1 MNKNRIANFLGFLTT
16 ATITGVG
23 LSMTSNQFV
32 GGAIIGLG
40 IELGSGFI
48 ESVCSKLKKNWTKE
62 NYGLLNHDIQ
72 KSLQRSI
79 VAALNDMQTECL
91 TMPFAPDEREP
102 IKNFYDSL
110 IKESKEDF
118 FHKYLEDKNDNI
130 LKDLI
135 NKNSSTFEKDITD
148 GIYNEEL
155 LSTFSL
161 SFKHYFKETLVKKLR
176 FWFTEDLK
184 GEGDENKRARVA
196 YEKILLES
204 IENTLQEQCNK
215 ITSLQT
221 QVGLIFEN
229 SIRAINEGKTIQETL
244 QKLFPQFPSFSLV
257 TIPQE
262 ESNNADKFYDGF
274 PPQLEDLKANFDFP
288 RNLYLKDSGVKSR
301 INELTSSDAHFVK
314 FILIKGVGGS
324 GKSTLLKR
332 ISFDQ
337 TIIGKNVFTLNK
349 DWFEDKQ
356 INKLQ
361 TQIKRL
367 AESYPDCVIVL
378 DDIADCILRE
388 EINFPEL
395 INSLSSKRILF
406 VLADQPDRWNRVT
419 PKVRELNTAGQLL
432 SFDLHQLDEIEC
444 EDLADKM
451 IELESEEKLSI
462 RHLELT
468 KEERVKLCKENS
480 KRHFVVAMLQIRYG
494 KRFSD
499 IIIEEFEKIPSEKG
513 KEAYLMVCFCNHLGL
528 SIPESI
534 VISALHLTS
543 SLSINEFHSYT
554 EGIVIFSKYGLSS
567 RHPIIAREIIRNFVK
582 TKIEFHFNL
591 KQIFSSLG
599 ENKIEVS
606 DFLDSFL
613 SKENI
618 HKTLAKILEK
628 DIVLIEDIIQ
638 IIESKKHLLEKDLLI
653 KLMSFYGMTERLIG
667 NDEKALEIFK
677 QIISEIDK
685 GYSFAYRQIAWIEH
699 DNQNYD
705 EAANYAIQSYQYS
718 NENPEHII
726 QIAKLLALNTVKN
739 FREAKKYYVAALE
752 KSNKDKYYQE
762 ELEKYT
768 DAENALNYF
777 SQLYD
782 DDFIPDDIIKALRPG
797 LNFFRIYFHT
807 NSKEFKNK
815 LINVLH
821 GMEGDT
827 KGSIEDLD
835 AVVEGFNIKKDKLV
849 SSKYYGN
856 LARIMYLEWYKNE
869 KIIDPTK
876 ILEVFQTSLTLNSN
890 DPFTHCWLGTF
901 YKEVLKDFV
910 TAEAEYKKAI
920 ALSKNSKYEH
930 DKDHPL
936 FSNNLALL
944 IMDEVVADKLP
955 KEKLFEAKS
964 LLDFS
969 VKVNTEKQSSFYW
982 AEHNLSKCLDLID
995 RYKLTS

>member
-1 MNKNRIANFLGFLTT
+1 MNKDRIANFLGFLTT

-62 NYGLLNHDIQ
+62 NHGLLNHDIH

-79 VAALNDMQTECL
+79 VAALTDMQKECI
-91 TMPFAPDEREP
+91 TMAFAPDEREQ

-118 FHKYLEDKNDNI
+118 FHKYLEDKNDSI

-135 NKNSSTFEKDITD
+135 NKNSSTFEKDITN

-161 SFKHYFKETLVKKLR
+161 SFKQYFKESLVKKLR

-184 GEGDENKRARVA
+184 GEGDENRRARVA

-204 IENTLQEQCNK
+204 IENTLQEQHNK
-215 ITSLQT
+215 ITSIQAH
-221 QVGLIFEN
+221 VGLIFEN
-229 SIRAINEGKTIQETL
+229 SIKAINEGKTIEETL
-244 QKLFPQFPSFSLV
+244 QKLFPQFPSYTLV

-262 ESNNADKFYDGF
+262 ESINADKFYDGF
-274 PPQLEDLKANFDFP
+274 PPQLEDLKANFDFS
-288 RNLYLKDSGVKSR
+288 RNLYLKDGGVKSR
-301 INELTSSDAHFVK
+301 INELIKSDTPFVK

-332 ISFDQ
+332 ISFDL
-337 TIIGKNVFTLNK
+337 TTIGKTVFTLNK

-367 AESYPDCVIVL
+367 AQSYPDCVIVL

-395 INSLSSKRILF
+395 INSLSAKRILF
-406 VLADQPDRWNRVT
+406 ILADQPDRWNRVT
-419 PKVRELNTAGQLL
+419 HKVRELNTAGQLF
-432 SFDLHQLDEIEC
+432 SYDLHQLDEIEC

-451 IELESEEKLSI
+451 IELESEQKLSI

-468 KEERVKLCKENS
+468 KEERVILCKENS

-513 KEAYLMVCFCNHLGL
+513 KDAYLMVCFCNNLGL
-528 SIPESI
+528 AIPESI
-534 VISALHLTS
+534 VISALHLAS

-554 EGIVIFSKYGLSS
+554 EGILIFSNYGLSS

-582 TKIEFHFNL
+582 TKVEFYFNL

-599 ENKIEVS
+599 ENKKEVS

-618 HKTLAKILEK
+618 HKTLVRILEK
-628 DIVLIEDIIQ
+628 DNDLIEGIIQ
-638 IIESKKHLLEKDLLI
+638 IIKSKKHLLEKDLLI
-653 KLMSFYGMTERLIG
+653 KFMSFYGMTERLIG
-667 NDEKALEIFK
+667 NDEKAIEIFK
-677 QIISEIDK
+677 QIITKIDK
-685 GYSFAYRQIAWIEH
+685 DYSFAYRQIAWIEH

-718 NENPEHII
+718 NENSEHII

-752 KSNKDKYYQE
+752 RSNKDKHYQE

-768 DAENALNYF
+768 EAEKALNYF

-797 LNFFRIYFHT
+797 LNFFRIYFQT
-807 NSKEFKNK
+807 NSKEFKYK

-827 KGSIEDLD
+827 KGSIEDLE
-835 AVVEGFNIKKDKLV
+835 AVVEGFNIMQDKLV

-869 KIIDPTK
+869 KIIDPLK

-890 DPFTHCWLGTF
+890 DPFTHCWIGTF
-901 YKEVLKDFV
+901 YKEVMKDFAA
-910 TAEAEYKKAI
+910 AETEYKKAI
-920 ALSKNSKYEH
+920 ELSKDSKYYH

-944 IMDEVVADKLP
+944 IMDEVIASKLP

-969 VKVNTEKQSSFYW
+969 VKVNADKKSSFYW

-995 RYKLTS
+995 RYELTS

>member
-1 MNKNRIANFLGFLTT
+1 MNKDRIADFLGFLTT

-23 LSMTSNQFV
+23 LSMTNEFI

-40 IELGSGFI
+40 LELGSGFI
-48 ESVCSKLKKNWTKE
+48 ESACSKLKKNWVKE
-62 NYGLLNHDIQ
+62 DYGLLNHDIQ

-79 VAALNDMQTECL
+79 ISALRDMQSECQS
-91 TMPFAPDEREP
+91 MSFAPDEREP
-102 IKNFYDSL
+102 INIFFKSL
-110 IKESKEDF
+110 IEHSREDF
-118 FHKYLEDKNDNI
+118 FHNYLQDKNDNI

-135 NKNSSTFEKDITD
+135 NKNSSTFNKDITD

-155 LSTFSL
+155 LASFSL
-161 SFKHYFKETLVKKLR
+161 SFKYYFKESLVKKLR

-184 GEGDENKRARVA
+184 GKGDENVRARIA

-204 IENTLQEQCNK
+204 IENTLHEQNSN
-215 ITSLQT
+215 ITSIIDKVEL
-221 QVGLIFEN
+221 LFEN
-229 SIRAINEGKTIQETL
+229 SIIAIKEGKTIQETL

-262 ESNNADKFYDGF
+262 ESINADKFYDGF
-274 PPQLEDLKANFDFP
+274 PPQFEDLRANFDFN
-288 RNLYLKDSGVKSR
+288 RNIYSKDYGIKSR
-301 INELTSSDAHFVK
+301 IKEFTSSDAPFIK

-332 ISFDQ
+332 ISYDQ
-337 TIIGKNVFTLNK
+337 TVIGKNVFTLNK

-367 AESYPDCVIVL
+367 AETYTECVIII
-378 DDIADCILRE
+378 DDVADCILKE

-395 INSLSSKRILF
+395 INTLIAKKILF
-406 VLADQPDRWNRVT
+406 VFADQPDRWNRIT
-419 PKVRELNTAGQLL
+419 PKVRELITAGHL
-432 SFDLHQLDEIEC
+432 FVYELHQLDEIEC

-462 RHLELT
+462 RHLDLT

-494 KRFSD
+494 RRFSD

-513 KEAYLMVCFCNHLGL
+513 KEAYLMVCFCNQLGL
-528 SIPESI
+528 QLPETI

-543 SLSINEFHSYT
+543 SLSINEFHSNT
-554 EGIVIFSKYGLSS
+554 EGIVIYSKYGLSS
-567 RHPIIAREIIRNFVK
+567 RHPIISREIYRNFIK
-582 TKIEFHFNL
+582 TKFDIFFSL

-599 ENKIEVS
+599 ENKKEVS

-613 SKENI
+613 SKDNI
-618 HKTLAKILEK
+618 HKTLARILEK
-628 DIVLIEDIIQ
+628 DTVCIEEIIQ
-638 IIESKKHLLEKDLLI
+638 VIEIKKHFLEKELLL
-653 KLMSFYGMTERLIG
+653 KFMCFHAMTERLIG
-667 NDEKALEIFK
+667 NDERALEIFR
-677 QIISEIDK
+677 QIISKIDK
-685 GYSFAYRQIAWIEH
+685 EYSFAYRQIAWIEH

-705 EAANYAIQSYQYS
+705 EAAKYAILSYKYS
-718 NENPEHII
+718 SENPEHII
-726 QIAKLLALNTVKN
+726 QIAKLLSLNTVKH
-739 FREAKKYYVAALE
+739 FRNAKKYYVAAIE
-752 KSNKDKYYQE
+752 KSNKDKFYNE
-762 ELEKYT
+762 EFEKYS
-768 DAENALNYF
+768 DAEKALNYF
-777 SQLYD
+777 TGLYD
-782 DDFIPDDIIKALRPG
+782 DDFIPVDIIKALRPG
-797 LNFFRIYFHT
+797 LNFFRIYFHP

-815 LINVLH
+815 LLNVLH

-827 KGSIEDLD
+827 KGSIDDLEE
-835 AVVEGFNIKKDKLV
+835 AVKGFNIKQDKLV

-856 LARIMYLEWYKNE
+856 LARIMYLQWYKNE
-869 KIIDPTK
+869 TSIDPLE
-876 ILEVFQTSLTLNSN
+876 ILKVFQTSLILNSN

-901 YKEVLKDFV
+901 HKEVMKDFT
-910 TAEAEYKKAI
+910 TAETEYKKAI
-920 ALSKNSKYEH
+920 ELSKNSKYDY

-936 FSNNLALL
+936 FTNNLALL
-944 IMDEVVADKLP
+944 IMDSVIAVRLP
-955 KEKLFEAKS
+955 KEKLYTAKS

-969 VKVNTEKQSSFYW
+969 VKVNSEKQSNFFW

-995 RYKLTS
+995 RFS